1 MELVKPEFGLLFWML
16 VSFTILLI
24 ILKKYAWKPILNSLK
39 ERESS
44 IAKALKAAEE
54 AKKEVAN
61 IKSKNEKILKEA
73 LLEREKII
81 KEANETKNKI
91 IEEAKSQAKEEA
103 SNILKQAREEI
114 EHEKQKMLTEMKNIV
129 VDVSV
134 SIAEKVLNK
143 QLEDKQNQEQY
154 ISELF
159 DKEIKLN

>member
-24 ILKKYAWKPILNSLK
+24 ILKKFAWKPILNSLK
-39 ERESS
+39 ERENS

-61 IKSKNEKILKEA
+61 IKSENEKILKEA
-73 LLEREKII
+73 LLERDKIL
-81 KEANETKNKI
+81 KEAHDTKNKI
-91 IEEAKSQAKEEA
+91 IDDAKIQAKNEA
-103 SNILKQAREEI
+103 SNILQQAREEI
-114 EHEKQKMLTEMKNIV
+114 EHEKQKMLIEMKNIV

-134 SIAEKVLNK
+134 SIAEKVLSK
-143 QLEDKQNQEQY
+143 ELDDKTNQERY

>member
-16 VSFTILLI
+16 VSFTILLF

-39 ERESS
+39 EREES
-44 IAKALKAAEE
+44 IAKALKAAEK
-54 AKKEVAN
+54 AQKEVAE
-61 IKSKNEKILKEA
+61 IKSENEKILKEA
-73 LLEREKII
+73 LLERDKIL
-81 KEANETKNKI
+81 KEAHDTKNKI
-91 IEEAKSQAKEEA
+91 IEEAKLQAKEEA
-103 SNILKQAREEI
+103 SNILQQAREEI

-129 VDVSV
+129 IDVSV

-143 QLEDKQNQEQY
+143 EMENIEKQEQY